1 VETSSVNRIGLKSVG
16 WALMTMLAIGV
27 AGYSS
32 MAWWSPDTIDFIRVR
47 DGFLRQLLIAH
58 ALTGLVAL
66 AIGPFQFL
74 PLLRNRWPVLHRNLG
89 RVYLSVI
96 LFSGLSGL
104 WLAFHTTG
112 GFAATSG
119 FFILSLV
126 WLLTGALAWRAVLQ
140 RDFAAHRAWMM
151 RSYAL
156 TFAAVTLR
164 IYLGLGVAAGIP
176 FVEIYATA
184 AWSSWVLNLIVVEWW
199 LLRTQ
204 SAQKVRG

>member
-1 VETSSVNRIGLKSVG
+1 
-16 WALMTMLAIGV
+16 MTLLAVGV

-32 MAWWSPDTIDFIRVR
+32 MAWWSPDTIGFVRVR

-74 PLLRNRWPVLHRNLG
+74 PRLRGSRPVLHRMLG
-89 RVYLSVI
+89 RVYLTAI

-119 FFILSLV
+119 FFFLSIG
-126 WLLTGALAWRAVLQ
+126 WLLTGALAWRAALK
-140 RDFAAHRAWMM
+140 RDFSAHRAWMM

-176 FVEIYATA
+176 FPEIYATA
-184 AWSSWVLNLIVVEWW
+184 AWSSWVLNLVVVEWW
-199 LLRTQ
+199 LLRMQ
-204 SAQKVRG
+204 SGRSVGS